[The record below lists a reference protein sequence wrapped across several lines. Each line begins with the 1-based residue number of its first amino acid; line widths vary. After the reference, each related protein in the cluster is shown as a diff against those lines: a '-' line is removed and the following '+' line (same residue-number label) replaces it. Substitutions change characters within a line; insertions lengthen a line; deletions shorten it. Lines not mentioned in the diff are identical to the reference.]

1 MKIKDILGGTKK
13 RKTRGSRIKRIRQRS
28 LFDSQPIKE
37 GGNIFPNSVS
47 FDHKIIPQLMKQ
59 INSVLAKTKTKALP
73 IGSGATPTPGKMSGD
88 LDMIVDLADLQQ
100 AFNMPDEEAK
110 VIRKKL
116 RQQFDLAGFNTGQSG
131 TSVHVEVPVGD
142 NTHQIDIMVV
152 ADAEPAS
159 KFHTHDIP
167 KGSKFKGVNKMI
179 TIAKLAKDA
188 GMKWSPYKGLVNRET
203 NELISNNLD
212 DIAKRLI
219 NPNASGK
226 DLGSVEAILS
236 ALGKEKGD
244 ALLADLRS
252 DPNWKELD

>member
-1 MKIKDILGGTKK
+1 
-13 RKTRGSRIKRIRQRS
+13 
-28 LFDSQPIKE
+28 
-37 GGNIFPNSVS
+37 
-47 FDHKIIPQLMKQ
+47 
-59 INSVLAKTKTKALP
+59 
-73 IGSGATPTPGKMSGD
+73 MSGD

-100 AFNMPDEEAK
+100 AYNMPDEEAK

-116 RQQFDLAGFNTGQSG
+116 RQHFDLAGFTTGQSG
-131 TSVHVEVPVGD
+131 TSVHVEGPMGD
-142 NTHQIDIMVV
+142 HTHQVDIMVV
-152 ADAEPAS
+152 ANAETAS
-159 KFHTHDIP
+159 KFHTHNIP
-167 KGSKFKGVNKMI
+167 DGSKFKGVNKMI

-203 NELISNNLD
+203 DELISSNLD

-219 NPNASGK
+219 SPNASGK
-226 DLGSVEAILS
+226 DLGSVEAIIS